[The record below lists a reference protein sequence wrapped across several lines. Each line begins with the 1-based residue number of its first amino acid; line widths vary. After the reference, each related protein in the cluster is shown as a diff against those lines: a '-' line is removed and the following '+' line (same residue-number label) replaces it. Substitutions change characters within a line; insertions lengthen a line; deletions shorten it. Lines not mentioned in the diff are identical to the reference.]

1 MKISK
6 YRFMQVWLGAL
17 LLCAAQLALAQVATV
32 FQMTGT
38 AQAVPGAGAA
48 RALRTGDAVNQGDT
62 VVTGDMST
70 LVLRFGDGHVAALS
84 GKSRMTISAFEYNRM
99 DPAKS
104 NVLLSLLEGGMR
116 AVTGLIGKA
125 NPQKVAYRA
134 SNATIG
140 IRGTDVNIATA
151 AGLVSVT
158 VNDGLITFQLP
169 GQPPVSIPAGQGL
182 IKRPDGTVRSAPAA
196 QIIAALRAEAVQAAA
211 AANAPGATQDQKDAA
226 AAQAT
231 ALNTIVSAL
240 NTATSSSIT
249 DGVTKAAAAAAAPPT
264 PPAPPKPPVP
274 PPVGGKGA
282 SPS

>member
-1 MKISK
+1 MNISK
-6 YRFMQVWLGAL
+6 SRFMQVWLGAL
-17 LLCAAQLALAQVATV
+17 LLCVAQLALAQVATV

-48 RALRTGDAVNQGDT
+48 RVLRTGDAVNQGDT

-70 LVLRFGDGHVAALS
+70 LVLRFGDGHVAALT

-99 DPAKS
+99 DPTKS

-140 IRGTDVNIATA
+140 IRGTDATIMTA
-151 AGLVSVT
+151 AGAVSV
-158 VNDGLITFQLP
+158 VVHDGMITFTLP
-169 GQPPVSIPAGQGL
+169 GQQSVSIPAGQGL

-196 QIIAALRAEAVQAAA
+196 QIIAALRAEAAAA
-211 AANAPGATQDQKDAA
+211 AALANAPGATQAQKDAA
-226 AAQAT
+226 AADAA
-231 ALNTIVSAL
+231 ALNAMVSAL
-240 NTATSSSIT
+240 NTATSSSIV
-249 DGVTKAAAAAAAPPT
+249 DAVTKAAAAAAAPPT

-274 PPVGGKGA
+274 PVTGKGA